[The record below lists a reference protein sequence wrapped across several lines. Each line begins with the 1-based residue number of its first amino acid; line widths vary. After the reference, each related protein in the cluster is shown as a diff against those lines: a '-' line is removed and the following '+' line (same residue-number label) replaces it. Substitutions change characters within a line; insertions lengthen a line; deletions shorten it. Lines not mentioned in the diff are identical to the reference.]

1 MFIALSQRVLELF
14 QNIFACVHI
23 FLENCNR
30 DVVIVTIIDELTH
43 FPL

>member
-23 FLENCNR
+23 FLENCIR
-30 DVVIVTIIDELTH
+30 DVVIVKIIYELIH
-43 FPL
+43 FPV